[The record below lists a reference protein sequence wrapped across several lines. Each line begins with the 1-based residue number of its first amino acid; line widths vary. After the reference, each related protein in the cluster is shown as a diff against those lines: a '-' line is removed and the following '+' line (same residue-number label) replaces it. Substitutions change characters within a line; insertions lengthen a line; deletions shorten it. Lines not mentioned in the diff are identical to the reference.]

1 MLFHRWAY
9 DGFLNPQCK
18 LVKEKEKEK
27 EPLMPVRSHQH
38 LSLSLS
44 LSLSLHVSLSHHPIA
59 AIQRMLKVWMLQANC
74 GKTDILKA
82 KYKCKHKWYLIWS
95 LEVLVLRGNTKASW
109 SSTTGKAG
117 RQARHFPKIHE
128 AINQVLGFSELFPI
142 TDGLEDEIIRLPS
155 STTNKQTV
163 GGCRG

>member
-59 AIQRMLKVWMLQANC
+59 AIQRMLKV
-74 GKTDILKA
+74 
-82 KYKCKHKWYLIWS
+82 
-95 LEVLVLRGNTKASW
+95 
-109 SSTTGKAG
+109 
-117 RQARHFPKIHE
+117 
-128 AINQVLGFSELFPI
+128 
-142 TDGLEDEIIRLPS
+142 
-155 STTNKQTV
+155 
-163 GGCRG
+163 